1 MKLKRRE
8 LDSMLNELERNLAM
22 VRMIR
27 HSSNKVRGKLSF
39 KSVDST
45 WKVSKPTGQFLQSL
59 IFNYNENERNRK

>member
-1 MKLKRRE
+1 
-8 LDSMLNELERNLAM
+8 MLNELERNLAM

-45 WKVSKPTGQFLQSL
+45 WKVSEPTGKFLQSL
-59 IFNYNENERNRK
+59 ILNYNET